1 MLTMPSFK
9 NSFIAEQFQRHYL
22 KLIRSNISNTWLKKT
37 APRFFNPLLSVWIS
51 NEALFRVFD
60 IASQSI
66 NNC

>member
-9 NSFIAEQFQRHYL
+9 NSFIVEQL
-22 KLIRSNISNTWLKKT
+22 LRSNISNTWLKKS
-37 APRFFNPLLSVWIS
+37 ADRFFNTLFSVSLS
-51 NEALFRVFD
+51 NEALFWVFD